1 MLIIRVQILNI
12 DTMGN
17 PIIGQTTDDI
27 IEIIKLHGKLI
38 VKVRNE
44 DHIVNRNVAINR
56 VNRYI
61 FNHNFNRNRYVRNK

>member
-17 PIIGQTTDDI
+17 HIIGQNIDDI
-27 IEIIKLHGKLI
+27 IEIIKLHGKLS

>member
-1 MLIIRVQILNI
+1 MYNYIV
-12 DTMGN
+12 
-17 PIIGQTTDDI
+17 GQTTDDI
-27 IEIIKLHGKLI
+27 IEIIKLHGKLSSR
-38 VKVRNE
+38 VRNE

>member
-12 DTMGN
+12 DDMYN
-17 PIIGQTTDDI
+17 PIIGQTADDI
-27 IEIIKLHGKLI
+27 IAIIKLHCKLS
-38 VKVRNE
+38 VKVKNKDR
-44 DHIVNRNVAINR
+44 IVNRNVTINR

>member
-17 PIIGQTTDDI
+17 PIIGQTTEDI
-27 IEIIKLHGKLI
+27 IEIIKLHGKLSI
-38 VKVRNE
+38 KVRNE

>member
-1 MLIIRVQILNI
+1 MLNIRVQILNI

-27 IEIIKLHGKLI
+27 IEIIKLHGKLS

-44 DHIVNRNVAINR
+44 DRIVNRNVATNR

>member
-1 MLIIRVQILNI
+1 
-12 DTMGN
+12 MGN

-27 IEIIKLHGKLI
+27 IEIIKLHGKLSSR
-38 VKVRNE
+38 VRNKVN
-44 DHIVNRNVAINR
+44 IVNRNVAINR